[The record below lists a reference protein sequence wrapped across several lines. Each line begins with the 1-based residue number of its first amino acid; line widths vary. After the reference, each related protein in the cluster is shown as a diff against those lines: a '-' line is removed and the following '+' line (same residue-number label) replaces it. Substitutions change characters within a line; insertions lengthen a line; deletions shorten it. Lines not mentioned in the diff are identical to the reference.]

1 MDKFLKFAE
10 DYNNPIRPE
19 GKMDKFFKFIEDYN
33 DPIMAVLIIILGFLV
48 VKIIG
53 QIFKH
58 MKAKKGNSIQ
68 LSFIKGLLQAAVI
81 IVTVIWAGSMLPG
94 MQTFA
99 NTILMSSSLIVV
111 VLGFVFQEG
120 LSNIIHGFIITL
132 FKPFN
137 VGDRIEVAVDGEKL
151 TGYVETLSLRHTVVR
166 NIIDNAECIIPNS
179 VMDKATVRNLTTVNK
194 INRYPLKVAIPY
206 AVAKDQ
212 EKYQL
217 AKDIVSAAILA
228 NTHTVR
234 KPKQKEPLFIKVD
247 LGESSVNLTCF
258 VETNT
263 AEDNFVACSE
273 ISEEIIRKFS
283 ENNIDFAFNHIE
295 LSGSVSMAQA
305 PAAAPAPARRNTKNK
320 RGST

>member
-1 MDKFLKFAE
+1 MDKFLKFTE
-10 DYNNPIRPE
+10 DYS
-19 GKMDKFFKFIEDYN
+19 

-81 IVTVIWAGSMLPG
+81 IVTVIWVGSMLPG

-179 VMDKATVRNLTTVNK
+179 VMDKATVRNLTTINK

-206 AVAKDQ
+206 AVARDQ
-212 EKYQL
+212 KKYQL
-217 AKDIVSAAILA
+217 AKEIMSAAILA
-228 NTHTVR
+228 NTHTVNK
-234 KPKQKEPLFIKVD
+234 KPQADGNLFIKVD
-247 LGESSVNLTCF
+247 LGESAVNLSCF

-283 ENNIDFAFNHIE
+283 ESNIDFAFNHLE

-305 PAAAPAPARRNTKNK
+305 PAAAPAPAKRNTKNK

>member
-1 MDKFLKFAE
+1 MDKFLDFIKNE
-10 DYNNPIRPE
+10 DYRHAI
-19 GKMDKFFKFIEDYN
+19 I
-33 DPIMAVLIIILGFLV
+33 AVLLIILGLLI
-48 VKIIG
+48 VKVIG
-53 QIFKH
+53 LIFKH
-58 MKAKKGNSIQ
+58 MKVKKGNSIQ
-68 LSFIKGLLQAAVI
+68 MSFIKGLLQAAVI
-81 IVTVIWAGSMLPG
+81 IVVVIGVGSMSKTL
-94 MQTFA
+94 QSFA

-137 VGDRIEVAVDGEKL
+137 VGDRIEVGVDGEKL
-151 TGYVETLSLRHTVVR
+151 TGYVETMSLRHTVVR

-194 INRYPLKVAIPY
+194 MNRYPLKVAIPY

-217 AKDIVSAAILA
+217 AKDILSAAILA

-234 KPKQKEPLFIKVD
+234 KPKQKDPLFIKVD

-263 AEDNFVACSE
+263 AEENFVACSE

-283 ENNIDFAFNHIE
+283 ENNIDFAFNHME
-295 LSGSVSMAQA
+295 LSGTVNMAETQVA
-305 PAAAPAPARRNTKNK
+305 QPAPAPARRREKK
-320 RGST
+320 